1 MVKMWLKTAM
11 VFVFLLTVN
20 YSFAAVP
27 NDILERVNDLK
38 GQLEQLQKDKNSAEA
53 KAATLAQEEQRL
65 IATDELL
72 SGAIA
77 NYKKDLAAHD
87 AEAANQNAQ
96 VIAHNAQ
103 CTGTFEDENFVN
115 ACNTRAGQL
124 NDWGGRINAHADTL
138 DMYAAGL
145 NERIN
150 DLSNATLDWA
160 KRTKENNAALNDIY
174 AQQQAL
180 TERINRLL
188 SSPSFRDLIKRNG
201 LSQEC
206 TTIEIMPGDAS
217 SPNLN
222 TGMERAHR
230 CLQRVWDG
238 AQ

>member
-1 MVKMWLKTAM
+1 MTQRQPTKTRK
-11 VFVFLLTVN
+11 
-20 YSFAAVP
+20 S
-27 NDILERVNDLK
+27 
-38 GQLEQLQKDKNSAEA
+38 S
-53 KAATLAQEEQRL
+53 L
-65 IATDELL
+65 IT
-72 SGAIA
+72 
-77 NYKKDLAAHD
+77 
-87 AEAANQNAQ
+87 
-96 VIAHNAQ
+96 
-103 CTGTFEDENFVN
+103 
-115 ACNTRAGQL
+115 
-124 NDWGGRINAHADTL
+124 
-138 DMYAAGL
+138 GL